1 MQGKGTEMRHKAL
14 VGFLVAALV
23 LGSATMFCMAGME
36 SEHYRIPRSVQSGG
50 GAFMV
55 SGGYGAWSTLGQAS
69 AVGPSVSAGYALQAG
84 FWFSILTKGDV
95 NGDGEVDLADLVL
108 SLRVLVGI
116 SAPDVHRGA
125 DVNGDGR
132 IGVAEA
138 IYILGKTAGLRD

>member
-1 MQGKGTEMRHKAL
+1 MIKRAL
-14 VGFLVAALV
+14 GGFLVAAFV
-23 LGSATMFCMAGME
+23 LGSAMFCMAGME

-55 SGGYGAWSTLGQAS
+55 SGSYGAWSTLGQAS
-69 AVGPSVSAGYALQAG
+69 AVGPSAGAGYALQAG

-125 DVNGDGR
+125 DVNGDDR